1 LAVFYVVH
9 NLAEGVFSVDF
20 GLQDEALTLFGFG
33 IDSFVE
39 ALSGLGIFAMVLRI
53 RQHPEAEKTRFERTA
68 LRVTGIILPPGS
80 GTGRHSHLQPGNGS

>member
-1 LAVFYVVH
+1 LAVFNVVH

-53 RQHPEAEKTRFERTA
+53 RQHPEAEKTRFERTT
-68 LRVTGIILPPGS
+68 LQITGIILPPGS
-80 GTGRHSHLQPGNGS
+80 GAGRHSHLQPGNGS